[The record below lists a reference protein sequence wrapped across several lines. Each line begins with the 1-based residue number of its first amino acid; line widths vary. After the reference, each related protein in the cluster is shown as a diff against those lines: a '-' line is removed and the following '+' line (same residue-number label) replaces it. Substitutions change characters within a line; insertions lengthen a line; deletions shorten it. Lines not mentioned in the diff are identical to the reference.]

1 MINDY
6 IKGHSELKRIFLD
19 GRGMKNEEELQELVR
34 KNTDDFAALN
44 ENESYAEIEKELC
57 ESLEQSRTISL
68 S

>member
-1 MINDY
+1 
-6 IKGHSELKRIFLD
+6 
-19 GRGMKNEEELQELVR
+19 MKNEEELQELVR

-44 ENESYAEIEKELC
+44 ENESYSEIEKELC

>member
-1 MINDY
+1 
-6 IKGHSELKRIFLD
+6 
-19 GRGMKNEEELQELVR
+19 MKNEEELQELVR

-44 ENESYAEIEKELC
+44 ENESYAETEKELC